1 MFEKLVDIICS
12 YVEVEKDNIRP
23 ESRFMEDLGFT
34 SYDFMSMLGEIEDEF
49 DITIPTVEIAPRNF
63 NSASAMW
70 DMIKRLQEDDE

>member
-1 MFEKLVDIICS
+1 METLLEILED
-12 YVEVEKDNIRP
+12 IRP
-23 ESRFMEDLGFT
+23 DV
-34 SYDFMSMLGEIEDEF
+34 DFKSCNTLIDDHILDSLAIISLIAEIEDEF